1 MMNGSQEILRALR
14 PRTVIIR
21 SIAATM
27 SSGTKTTLR
36 ELNDEEV
43 RRRRPPVQP
52 RPHTHRAPI
61 PPRSPPIDRYTLII
75 DPIHPT
81 KHPQEYLV
89 SKGFENADLTSCVK
103 YLRMIDQ
110 HKLRRPNPVYRAA
123 SLVVNDPKKAKVRFF
138 SFIYYR
144 TLLSYGQ
151 LD

>member
-1 MMNGSQEILRALR
+1 MRRYADADTR
-14 PRTVIIR
+14 PAPPTHAPRTH
-21 SIAATM
+21 
-27 SSGTKTTLR
+27 SS
-36 ELNDEEV
+36 
-43 RRRRPPVQP
+43 Q
-52 RPHTHRAPI
+52 I
-61 PPRSPPIDRYTLII
+61 SPSIDRYTLII
-75 DPIHPT
+75 DPTRPT

-89 SKGFENADLTSCVK
+89 SKGFENADLGSCVK

-144 TLLSYGQ
+144 TLFSYGQ